1 MFIPPC
7 DLLFCTVNQL
17 ESMEDEDIGSGGIK
31 KKRMRWEKGELEK
44 EKVTGVS

>member
-17 ESMEDEDIGSGGIK
+17 ESMEDEDVGSGDIK
-31 KKRMRWEKGELEK
+31 KKKNAMGKR
-44 EKVTGVS
+44 